1 MPRRGWLEALPCDE
15 GGLSSIWSQTDT
27 EAPSICVQGTSH
39 PRDSRGTVPSWG
51 YLVGIPQEGTLDIP
65 PHFSALLLTE
75 DKLLLAH
82 VTSRLCVWSQHS
94 RVPWMWLV
102 NNTIFFFIS
111 LLSLLASTVNS
122 WLLQTLKASSTSTFC
137 RGGGAQTQDF
147 VNLFWKSGMNWLITC
162 LAIATFL
169 LQTHGLYWCPSWMP
183 LSPGSGR
190 LYFSCFSC
198 VTSQTLL

>member
-15 GGLSSIWSQTDT
+15 GGWSSIWSQTDT

-39 PRDSRGTVPSWG
+39 PRDSRGTGASWG

-65 PHFSALLLTE
+65 PCSSALLLTE
-75 DKLLLAH
+75 DKLFLAH

-102 NNTIFFFIS
+102 NNSIFFFIS
-111 LLSLLASTVNS
+111 LLSLLATTVNS
-122 WLLQTLKASSTSTFC
+122 WLLQTLKASSTSTLC
-137 RGGGAQTQDF
+137 RAGGAQPQDF
-147 VNLFWKSGMNWLITC
+147 VNLFWKSGMNWLKTC
-162 LAIATFL
+162 LAITTSL

-190 LYFSCFSC
+190 L
-198 VTSQTLL
+198 